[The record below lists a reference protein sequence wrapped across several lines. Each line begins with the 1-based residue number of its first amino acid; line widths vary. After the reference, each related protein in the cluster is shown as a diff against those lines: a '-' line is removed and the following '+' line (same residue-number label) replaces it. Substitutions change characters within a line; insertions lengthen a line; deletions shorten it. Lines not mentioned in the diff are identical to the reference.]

1 METKMRKL
9 SLLAALVLAFIGAGQ
24 AEAAMECAQG
34 TSGTETNHTVFQHA
48 CYDYYF
54 NNSGSTLTSG
64 TVVILDVSGTG
75 VNGATVSGDGSG
87 DASVD
92 TDSADGDVDNIG
104 TYITTTTSADV
115 DTVAGVVADNSCPD
129 QSYCKVQVRGPR
141 RVRCADS
148 TDAVTVSAAVGT
160 TTVAGNCGG
169 GSGLGRALEA
179 GTGTDGNV
187 LWVDILLG
195 MGSN

>member
-1 METKMRKL
+1 MKNRLLL
-9 SLLAALVLAFIGAGQ
+9 SAALVLAGA
-24 AEAAMECAQG
+24 ANVHAALQG
-34 TSGTETNHTVFQHA
+34 EGYSRNENLHTVFQHA
-48 CYDYYF
+48 QYELYF

-64 TVVILDVSGTG
+64 TVVILDVSGSG
-75 VNGATVSGDGSG
+75 VNGATVSGDGAGRSAVDVSG
-87 DASVD
+87 S
-92 TDSADGDVDNIG
+92 DGDVDNIG

-115 DTVAGVVADNSCPD
+115 DTVAGVVDDNSCPD
-129 QSYCKVQVRGPR
+129 QSYCLVQTRGPR

-179 GTGTDGNV
+179 GNGQDDGV